1 MSRLE
6 KRLEQQM
13 QAVENILAYGCE
25 VTVEALKQDCDPF
38 TRFIAHISLSASAKA
53 VLEGVM
59 AQPTKLFST
68 KSPRLDKRRVRRY
81 NRLHKIMLAKPN
93 RQTGAAALIDA
104 INSEIAL

>member
-13 QAVENILAYGCE
+13 QAVENVLAYGCE
-25 VTVEALKQDCDPF
+25 VTVEALKQDCDLF

-68 KSPRLDKRRVRRY
+68 KSPRLDKRRLRRC
-81 NRLHKIMLAKPN
+81 N
-93 RQTGAAALIDA
+93 RQHKVILVNHNHQTDAAALIDA

>member
-38 TRFIAHISLSASAKA
+38 TRLIAHISLSASAKA
-53 VLEGVM
+53 AIEGVM
-59 AQPTKLFST
+59 GQRTELFSA
-68 KSPRLDKRRVRRY
+68 KSPRLDKRRLRRY
-81 NRLHKIMLAKPN
+81 NRRHKVILVN
-93 RQTGAAALIDA
+93 HNHQTDATALIDA